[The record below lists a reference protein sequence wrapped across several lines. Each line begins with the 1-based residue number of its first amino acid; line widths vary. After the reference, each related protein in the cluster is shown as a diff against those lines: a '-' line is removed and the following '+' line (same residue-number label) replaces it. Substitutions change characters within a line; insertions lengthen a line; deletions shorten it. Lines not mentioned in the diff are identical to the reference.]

1 VGQKLWKALKN
12 IDDVLSMAAMAFIVL
27 LACGNVFM
35 RYVVGKPWGWAEEVT
50 IFTFVWLSML
60 GAASVIKAEGHCSI
74 DVLARKLPPGP
85 ARALAVIV
93 DIFVILALILLIWY
107 GMKLTMTAGIKLT
120 PMLGIPYTYVDLAI
134 PVSCSFMLVYYL
146 KMLWRSIT
154 GKGEKCDTEERR

>member
-1 VGQKLWKALKN
+1 MGQTLWKALKN
-12 IDDVLSMAAMAFIVL
+12 IDDVLSMAAMAFIIL

-74 DVLARKLPPGP
+74 DVLARRLPLGLQ
-85 ARALAVIV
+85 RVLAVIV
-93 DIFVILALILLIWY
+93 DIFVIVALILLIWY
-107 GMKLTMTAGIKLT
+107 GIELTSTAGIKLT

-134 PVSCSFMLVYYL
+134 PVSCSFMLIYYL
-146 KMLWRSIT
+146 RMLWQDIT
-154 GKGEKCDTEERR
+154 GKGAKCDTEEQR

>member
-1 VGQKLWKALKN
+1 MGQKLWQVLKN
-12 IDDVLSMAAMAFIVL
+12 IDDLFSMAAMAFIIL

-74 DVLARKLPPGP
+74 DVLARRLPPGP
-85 ARALAVIV
+85 RHVLAVVV
-93 DIFVILALILLIWY
+93 DILVIVALVLLIWY
-107 GMKLTMTAGIKLT
+107 GIKLTATAGTKLT

-134 PVSCSFMLVYYL
+134 PVSCAFMLIYYL
-146 KMLWRSIT
+146 RSLWQHLS
-154 GKGEKCDTEERR
+154 GKGAKCDNEERR